1 MEANIK
7 TVTNK
12 DILTDGKKTKTC
24 TEIYKETQRQ
34 SQPVACRGDADGATA
49 PGIQFGGFQRLSLRK
64 ENVDKCLKNKKKGFH
79 GASRRGASNES
90 SFRKKDYVNDYKKSS
105 EILGEEL
112 EIFGKNSKKSEKNSK
127 M

>member
-49 PGIQFGGFQRLSLRK
+49 PGIQSGGSQRLSLRK
-64 ENVDKCLKNKKKGFH
+64 ENVDKCLKNKKKRFSWGIQAGGIQRVQF
-79 GASRRGASNES
+79 S
-90 SFRKKDYVNDYKKSS
+90 
-105 EILGEEL
+105 
-112 EIFGKNSKKSEKNSK
+112 
-127 M
+127 